1 MLEINLHAL
10 EPDMQNQDHRN
21 FFVEVGTQDMPLNFK
36 LTVSIRIAP
45 TKLSGGDDEPTSLP
59 EPFGK
64 RKHFFRKIIDPI

>member
-1 MLEINLHAL
+1 
-10 EPDMQNQDHRN
+10 
-21 FFVEVGTQDMPLNFK
+21 MPLNFK

-45 TKLSGGDDEPTSLP
+45 TKLSGGDNEPTSLP